1 MCDLLHP
8 ITFSIPRVKVLNNIP
23 EKKKILS
30 SIIPGRM
37 ETYIWN
43 EFDYYNE
50 YRSSLFAVT
59 TLKGGWDCMRHYE
72 IIANGCLPYF
82 PNIEKCPKNTMFLL
96 PKDLI
101 LESNMLFEKYVGSKA
116 FFAGYDNSDLSIIP
130 LDLVYD
136 LINRFFN
143 YMNEY
148 LLTEKVAE
156 YVLKKSL
163 VSPRNILFLSSTT
176 DWRSDYLKDLTLHGL
191 KMLLGS
197 KCHEYPRLEYLY
209 TDSMRPEETLW
220 GRGVTFG
227 KLLDPSLHDSDLTN
241 TIEQDISDKK
251 YDIVIFGSYHRGM
264 PYYDLVKKHYSPE
277 KIILLCGEDL
287 HNCNCHNYTGLG
299 NHVFVRELN

>member
-1 MCDLLHP
+1 
-8 ITFSIPRVKVLNNIP
+8 
-23 EKKKILS
+23 
-30 SIIPGRM
+30 
-37 ETYIWN
+37 
-43 EFDYYNE
+43 
-50 YRSSLFAVT
+50 
-59 TLKGGWDCMRHYE
+59 
-72 IIANGCLPYF
+72 
-82 PNIEKCPKNTMFLL
+82 MFLL

-116 FFAGYDNSDLSIIP
+116 FFAGYDNTNLESIP
-130 LDLVYD
+130 LEVVYN
-136 LINRFFN
+136 LINKFLN
-143 YMNEY
+143 YMKEY
-148 LLTEKVAE
+148 LITEKVAA

-163 VSPRNILFLSSTT
+163 VSPRNILFLSSIT

-209 TDSMRPEETLW
+209 TDSNRPERTLW

-227 KLLDPSLHDSDLTN
+227 KLLDPSLHDSELTK
-241 TIEQDISDKK
+241 TIEQDICDKK

-264 PYYDLVKKHYSPE
+264 PYYDLVKEHYSPE

-287 HNCNCHNYTGLG
+287 HTCDYENYTGLG